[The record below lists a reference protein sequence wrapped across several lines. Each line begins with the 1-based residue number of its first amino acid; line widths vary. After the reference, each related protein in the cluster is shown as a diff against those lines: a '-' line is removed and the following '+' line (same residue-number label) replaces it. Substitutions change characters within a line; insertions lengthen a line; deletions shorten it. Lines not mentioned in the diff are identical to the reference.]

1 MAKVR
6 SPNYPNTDLT
16 AALAMARTLYE
27 KDHRN
32 KVPQIVVAQ
41 HLGHE
46 GLSGPALGKIGVL
59 RAYGLLE
66 GSGDELRLTD
76 DAVAALMAPPAS
88 PDRRDALERLAWRP
102 ALFREIRKEMPGM
115 PSEPNLRYWLAKR
128 GFAPD
133 AVAKAIKA
141 YLGTLRLVPDSVG
154 SYNPPEQG
162 SDEEID
168 VQVEETPAPET
179 TRKQSWLLEAAR
191 RAGTVEANPGT
202 RKEVITLDEG
212 DVTIVFPENLS
223 SASFADLEDHL
234 KLFIRKMQRRASTA
248 AQQASHEPMTD
259 EEKDSYQ

>member
-6 SPNYPNTDLT
+6 SPNYPNTDLA

-32 KVPQIVVAQ
+32 KVAQLVIAQ

-59 RAYGLLE
+59 RAYGLLD

-76 DAVAALMAPPAS
+76 DAVTAMIAPDGLPEK
-88 PDRRDALERLAWRP
+88 REALERLAWRP
-102 ALFREIRKEMPGM
+102 ALFREIRKEMPGT

-128 GFAPD
+128 GFSPD
-133 AVAKAIKA
+133 AATKATKA
-141 YLGTLRLVPDSVG
+141 YLATLRLVPDSSG
-154 SYNPPEQG
+154 SYNQP
-162 SDEEID
+162 DEETD
-168 VQVEETPAPET
+168 EETEMQVGETAGSMMARQPTRANRESQPTTETPA
-179 TRKQSWLLEAAR
+179 
-191 RAGTVEANPGT
+191 GM

-212 DVTIVFPENLS
+212 DVTIIFPENLS
-223 SASFADLEDHL
+223 KVSFEDLDDHL
-234 KLFIRKMQRRASTA
+234 KLFIRKMQRRAA
-248 AQQASHEPMTD
+248 APQPEPMTD